1 MFSKVEIIELSHIDD
16 LVNWEVISDFH
27 EGNKNHQRQLAESCR
42 KRILDDPYR
51 FTSLG
56 GDQLDLIL
64 PGDPRWK
71 FESVEDRLA
80 SKSSQMDSFDEFW
93 AELFEEQKRYKS
105 EFGFDKVW
113 YEQWGNHE
121 YKSRVMEEGEMKR
134 WCKDHGTTFL
144 GSKGFLHLDIRY
156 KNKSKMK
163 KTLFVNHG
171 AGSGDAKRAL
181 ENLTVNVEADVYQ
194 MGHLH
199 QPMGIESEILYFNQ
213 KKMKW
218 DAKPQLLINSGCFT
232 TGIRD
237 GVDQWF
243 DQRNKLKT
251 SKPGT
256 VTVTFDSYND
266 KMNYHM

>member
-1 MFSKVEIIELSHIDD
+1 MFSKSVIIELDKIDRI
-16 LVNWEVISDFH
+16 VHWEPISDFH
-27 EGNKNHQRQLAESCR
+27 MGNENFQERIAIRCR
-42 KRILDDPYR
+42 DRILDNEYR
-51 FTSLG
+51 ITSFH

-64 PGDPRWK
+64 PGDPRYK
-71 FESVEDRLA
+71 YESVRLQTKA
-80 SKSSQMDSFDEFW
+80 QQMDDFDEFW
-93 AELFEEQKRYKS
+93 SELFKVNDNYKAES
-105 EFGFDKVW
+105 GWPKILC
-113 YEQWGNHE
+113 EQWGNHE

-134 WCKDHGTTFL
+134 WCKQHGTTFL
-144 GSKGFLHLDIRY
+144 GSKGFIGLDIRF
-156 KNKSKMK
+156 KGKSLMR

-171 AGSGDAKRAL
+171 FGGGDAKKAL

-199 QPMGIESEILYFNQ
+199 QPMGFESDTLFWNQ
-213 KKMKW
+213 KKLKW
-218 DAKPQLLINSGCFT
+218 DSKEQILINSGCFT

-256 VTVTFDSYND
+256 WTVSFDAYNN
-266 KMNYHM
+266 KMNQHG

>member
-1 MFSKVEIIELSHIDD
+1 MFSKQIIIELDHKDT

-27 EGNKNHQRQLAESCR
+27 AGNENFQHRLAERCR
-42 KRILDDPYR
+42 DRILDDPYR
-51 FTSLG
+51 FTSFG

-64 PGDPRWK
+64 PGDPRFK
-71 FESVEDRLA
+71 QESVRINTKAE
-80 SKSSQMDSFDEFW
+80 QQNFFDDFW
-93 AELFEEQKRYKS
+93 QELFEQQADYKDN
-105 EFGFDKVW
+105 FGMDKIW

-134 WCKDHGTTFL
+134 WCRQHRTTFL
-144 GSKGFLHLDIRY
+144 GSKGFIGLDIRHN
-156 KNKSKMK
+156 NKSLMK

-171 AGSGDAKRAL
+171 AGSGDAKKAL

-199 QPMGIESEILYFNQ
+199 QPMGFESDTLFYNNSTNHWDTKGQILV
-213 KKMKW
+213 
-218 DAKPQLLINSGCFT
+218 NSGCFT

-237 GVDQWF
+237 GTDQWF
-243 DQRNKLKT
+243 DQRNRLKT

-256 VTVTFDSYND
+256 WTVTFDAYNGR
-266 KMNYHM
+266 MNQHG

>member
-1 MFSKVEIIELSHIDD
+1 MFSKSVIVELDHNDT

-27 EGNKNHQRQLAESCR
+27 MGNKNWQESLAN
-42 KRILDDPYR
+42 KTLDRILDDPYR
-51 FTSLG
+51 FTSFG

-64 PGDPRWK
+64 PGDPRFK
-71 FESVEDRLA
+71 HESVRLDTKA
-80 SKSSQMDSFDEFW
+80 EQMDEFDEFFK
-93 AELFEEQKRYKS
+93 ELFDEQKRYNEK
-105 EFGFDKVW
+105 FGMDKIW

-134 WCKDHGTTFL
+134 WCRQHGTTFL
-144 GSKGFLHLDIRY
+144 GSKGFIGLDIRFN
-156 KNKSKMK
+156 NKSLMK

-171 AGSGDAKRAL
+171 FGSGNPVKAL

-199 QPMGIESEILYFNQ
+199 QPMGLESETLFWN
-213 KKMKW
+213 KKDLKW
-218 DAKPQLLINSGCFT
+218 DTKEQILINSGCFV
-232 TGIRD
+232 TGIRN
-237 GVDQWF
+237 GTDQWF

-256 VTVTFDSYND
+256 WTVTFDAYNE
-266 KMNYHM
+266 KMNQHG